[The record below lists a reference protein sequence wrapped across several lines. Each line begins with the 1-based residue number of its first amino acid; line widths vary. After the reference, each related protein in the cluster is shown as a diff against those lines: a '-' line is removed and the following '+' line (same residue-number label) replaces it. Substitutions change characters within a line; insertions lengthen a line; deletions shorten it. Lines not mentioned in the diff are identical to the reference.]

1 MRTAEAKK
9 MLIDV
14 ISYPDISS
22 NEKPFGLDSEWYRKA
37 MKNGY
42 RIAGVK
48 ISLDGSPQG
57 KTAYLTQPYLVPP
70 HGSPSNFRGYASMV
84 DQDANRKVALCYEK
98 GWQFICHCN
107 GDAAAT

>member
-1 MRTAEAKK
+1 

-22 NEKPFGLDSEWYRKA
+22 NEKPFGLDTPWYSKT

-57 KTAYLTQPYLVPP
+57 KTAFLSQPYFVPP
-70 HGSPSNFRGYASMV
+70 HGLPSNFTGYAAMS
-84 DQDANRKVALCYEK
+84 D
-98 GWQFICHCN
+98 
-107 GDAAAT
+107 